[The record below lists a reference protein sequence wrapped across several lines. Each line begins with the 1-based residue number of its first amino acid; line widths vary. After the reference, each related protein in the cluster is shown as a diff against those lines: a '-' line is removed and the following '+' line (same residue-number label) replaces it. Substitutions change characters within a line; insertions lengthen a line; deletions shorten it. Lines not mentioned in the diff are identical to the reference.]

1 MIKLTPLVCEF
12 VDVLWWSFLVREVE
26 EGMKAWS
33 VLVELKCYGYS
44 ITLQIM
50 QNAVLGF
57 FRAIEVV

>member
-1 MIKLTPLVCEF
+1 
-12 VDVLWWSFLVREVE
+12 VREVE